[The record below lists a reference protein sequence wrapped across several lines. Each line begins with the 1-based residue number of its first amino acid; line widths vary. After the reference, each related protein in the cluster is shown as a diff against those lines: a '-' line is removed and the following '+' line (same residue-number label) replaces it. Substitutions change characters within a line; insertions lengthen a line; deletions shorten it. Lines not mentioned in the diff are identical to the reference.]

1 MTKVSTTKIAP
12 TLGSLNARPLPQW
25 FDDAKFGIFIHWGMF
40 AIPAYAETNNNIY
53 ETFRNEYDTAV
64 ARTPYSEWYANAIK
78 VPGTPAYEHHQKV
91 HKGAPYSSFKQPF
104 IDGLEQ
110 WDPADWAAKFKQ
122 SGAQYVVLV
131 TKHHDGFCLW
141 PSDVKNPHADDW
153 FTQRDIVGELADA
166 VRTQGM
172 RFGIYYSGG
181 IDWTFNPEPL
191 KTFGDFMGSMPHG
204 EYEEYATAQV
214 RELMER
220 YEPSILWNDISWP
233 TSQGSL
239 FKLFADFYNAVPDG
253 VVNDRWV
260 HAAWYM
266 KLLRRKTVRR
276 LVDWLIK
283 RSLKNSEKEGGII
296 PPVIPHSDFRTP
308 EYTSFDKI
316 QKKKWEATRGMSH
329 SFGFNQNDTLDD
341 YETPEKLLL
350 GLIDAVSKNGN
361 LLLNVGPRG
370 VDGSIPEPQLDRLA
384 FFGDWLSANGDA
396 IYGARPWHKAEAET
410 ACGLEVR
417 FTVKGDYLNVIV
429 IGTPASEEVQ
439 LLDTV
444 IDAANGETLDGAPVV
459 LEQQGKICCLRVA
472 RSFAEGPAHTMKFK
486 LNS

>member
-1 MTKVSTTKIAP
+1 MTKVNTPTIAP
-12 TLGSLNARPLPQW
+12 TLKSLNARPLPQW

-78 VPGTPAYEHHQKV
+78 VPGTPAFEHHQKV

-104 IDGLEQ
+104 VDGLEQ

-153 FTQRDIVGELADA
+153 FTQRDIVGELAGA
-166 VRTQGM
+166 VRAQGM

-204 EYEEYATAQV
+204 EYEKYATAQV

-233 TSQGSL
+233 TNQGSL

-260 HAAWYM
+260 HASWYM
-266 KLLRRKTVRR
+266 KLLRRKPVRR
-276 LVDWLIK
+276 LVDWMIK

-370 VDGSIPEPQLDRLA
+370 VDGSIPEPQLYRLA
-384 FFGDWLSANGDA
+384 FFGDWLSTNGEA
-396 IYGARPWHKAEAET
+396 IYGAQPWHKAEAKT
-410 ACGLEVR
+410 VCGLEVR

-429 IGTPASEEVQ
+429 IGTPASEEIQ

-444 IDAANGETLDGAPVV
+444 IDAVNGETLGGAPVV
-459 LEQQGKICCLRVA
+459 LDQQEKTCCLRVA
-472 RSFAEGPAHTMKFK
+472 KSFAEGPAHTMKFK

>member
-1 MTKVSTTKIAP
+1 MTHVSTSKIAP
-12 TLGSLNARPLPQW
+12 TLKSLNARPLPQW

-104 IDGLEQ
+104 IDGLEK
-110 WDPADWAAKFKQ
+110 WNPADWAEKFQQ

-141 PSDVKNPHADDW
+141 PSDVKNPNADEW

-166 VRTQGM
+166 VRAQGM

-204 EYEEYATAQV
+204 DYEDYATAQV
-214 RELMER
+214 RELVER
-220 YEPSILWNDISWP
+220 YKPSILWNDISWP
-233 TSQGSL
+233 TSQQSL
-239 FKLFADFYNAVPDG
+239 FNLFADYYNQVPDG

-260 HAAWYM
+260 HATWYM

-276 LVDWLIK
+276 IVDWMIK
-283 RSLKNSEKEGGII
+283 RSLKNSKKEGGII

-308 EYTSFDKI
+308 EYTSFEKI

-384 FFGDWLSANGDA
+384 FFGDWLSKNGDA

-429 IGTPASEEVQ
+429 IGTPASEEIQ

-444 IDAANGETLDGAPVV
+444 IDAANGETMDGAPVV
-459 LEQQGKICCLRVA
+459 LEQQGNICFLRVA
-472 RSFAEGPAHTMKFK
+472 NCFAEGPAHTMKFK